1 VNFDVDDSR
10 PRVVGSLLLCNKI
23 CFVLCINK
31 SLQRNTRALP
41 YVHTHAHTHARKKTR
56 KGAHPTMRNSR
67 RGHRRASP
75 FPLLLFFFAL
85 FFAESPRTAKADP
98 EKPKLAWEN
107 KEHKHESWDSSFQ
120 LCNQTRSKINVL
132 NAVASPGSFAG
143 RTGHSGATK
152 FTIESDVEYKS
163 GKMVR
168 QSWFSKID
176 SDDDDNNNNNNNEE
190 GGRGGEVSQ
199 GIKETVPLCEW
210 TEDCPIGGHGR
221 QTVSGRRAKVPWYT
235 PSGKYR
241 YRYELKDAK
250 GVETLFCVDV
260 TVRVECPEKAYVC
273 PGLPLV

>member
-1 VNFDVDDSR
+1 MY
-10 PRVVGSLLLCNKI
+10 
-23 CFVLCINK
+23 K

-41 YVHTHAHTHARKKTR
+41 YVHTHTHTKKTR
-56 KGAHPTMRNSR
+56 KSAHPTMRNSR
-67 RGHRRASP
+67 RGHRRAPP
-75 FPLLLFFFAL
+75 FPLLVFFLFCAL

-176 SDDDDNNNNNNNEE
+176 SDDDDDNNNNNDNEE
-190 GGRGGEVSQ
+190 GGRGEEVSQ

>member
-1 VNFDVDDSR
+1 MRSFCCWGSFL
-10 PRVVGSLLLCNKI
+10 PSMSLL
-23 CFVLCINK
+23 
-31 SLQRNTRALP
+31 T
-41 YVHTHAHTHARKKTR
+41 
-56 KGAHPTMRNSR
+56 
-67 RGHRRASP
+67 
-75 FPLLLFFFAL
+75 LLLLLLSFTLGNAS
-85 FFAESPRTAKADP
+85 AQ
-98 EKPKLAWEN
+98 EKPSSMFTKPQTRGRRPLVWEN

-120 LCNQTRSKINVL
+120 LCNVTSPSKIRVL

-152 FTIESDVEYKS
+152 FTLESDMEYTS
-163 GKMVR
+163 GKMIR
-168 QSWFSKID
+168 QSWFSRSRRTRN
-176 SDDDDNNNNNNNEE
+176 SDNNDDNEE
-190 GGRGGEVSQ
+190 EEVEMQNQ
-199 GIKETVPLCEW
+199 GIKESVALCEW

-241 YRYELKDAK
+241 YRYELKDGK

>member
-1 VNFDVDDSR
+1 MNFDVDDSR

-31 SLQRNTRALP
+31 SLQRNTRTLFRTC
-41 YVHTHAHTHARKKTR
+41 THAHTHARKKAR

>member
-1 VNFDVDDSR
+1 VNFDVDDSS
-10 PRVVGSLLLCNKI
+10 PRVVGLLLLCNKT
-23 CFVLCINK
+23 CFVLCK
-31 SLQRNTRALP
+31 SLQRNTHALP
-41 YVHTHAHTHARKKTR
+41 YVHTHTHTEKTC

-67 RGHRRASP
+67 RGHQRAPP
-75 FPLLLFFFAL
+75 FPLLVFSLFFAL

-176 SDDDDNNNNNNNEE
+176 SDDDDNDNNNNNEE
-190 GGRGGEVSQ
+190 GGRGEEVSQ
-199 GIKETVPLCEW
+199 GIKEIVPLCEW

-241 YRYELKDAK
+241 YRYELKDGK

>member
-23 CFVLCINK
+23 CFVLYK
-31 SLQRNTRALP
+31 SLQRNTHALP
-41 YVHTHAHTHARKKTR
+41 YVHTHTHEKNAQRR
-56 KGAHPTMRNSR
+56 ASPTMRNSR
-67 RGHRRASP
+67 RGHRRAPP
-75 FPLLLFFFAL
+75 FPLLVFFLFCAL

-176 SDDDDNNNNNNNEE
+176 SDDDDDNNNNNEE
-190 GGRGGEVSQ
+190 GERGEEVSQ
-199 GIKETVPLCEW
+199 GIKEIVPLCEW

-221 QTVSGRRAKVPWYT
+221 QTMSGRRAKVPWYT

-241 YRYELKDAK
+241 YRYELKDGK

-260 TVRVECPEKAYVC
+260 IVRVECPEKAYVC

>member
-1 VNFDVDDSR
+1 MY
-10 PRVVGSLLLCNKI
+10 
-23 CFVLCINK
+23 K
-31 SLQRNTRALP
+31 SLQRNTRALT
-41 YVHTHAHTHARKKTR
+41 YVHTHTHTKKTR
-56 KGAHPTMRNSR
+56 KGAHLTMRNSR

-176 SDDDDNNNNNNNEE
+176 SDDDDNDNNNNNEE
-190 GGRGGEVSQ
+190 GGRGEEVSQ
-199 GIKETVPLCEW
+199 GIKEIVPLCEW

-241 YRYELKDAK
+241 YRYELKDGK

-260 TVRVECPEKAYVC
+260 IVRVECPEKAYVC